1 MRKRANRKNDADS
14 FNQRTVERVLRLI
27 RMMRRPLRMSRLEYA
42 AYLGVSERSVYRY
55 FNLIESLGFAV
66 VLDANGNPFIAGED
80 LREAFTDAEAEWV
93 QTAMEAMGSDN
104 PLTHSV
110 MRKLNMFSEQEEVMD
125 ALTAAGRAKLV
136 GQIAEAI
143 YRRRQ
148 ITLIGYHSAN
158 SGTRTDR
165 VVEPIEFV
173 EHYATLSAFEV
184 STQTNKYFRLDRIS
198 SVESTDT
205 PFAFDR
211 DHVAAQPDLFGFALP
226 ADEADRHE
234 VHLDLSMRAALFL
247 RTEYP
252 LSIPYLALSSQ
263 PGRFLLKAP
272 VADLRPV
279 ERFIR
284 GFPMPGDVSVLSAP
298 EAFKNPQNHT

>member
-27 RMMRRPLRMSRLEYA
+27 RMMRRPIRMSRLEYA

-125 ALTAAGRAKLV
+125 ALTAAGRAKV
-136 GQIAEAI
+136 VSQIADAI
-143 YRRRQ
+143 FKRKQ

-158 SGTRTDR
+158 SGTCTDCL
-165 VVEPIEFV
+165 VEPLEFV
-173 EHYATLSAFEV
+173 AQYATLSAFEV
-184 STQTNKYFRLDRIS
+184 TSQTSKYFRLDRITGIQP
-198 SVESTDT
+198 TDT
-205 PFAFDR
+205 TFEFA
-211 DHVAAQPDLFGFALP
+211 HLHQASQPDLFGFALP
-226 ADEADRHE
+226 ADEADRIPIR
-234 VHLDLSMRAALFL
+234 LDLSMRAALFL
-247 RTEYP
+247 RAEYP
-252 LSIPYLALSSQ
+252 LSIPYLSLSSN
-263 PGRFLLKAP
+263 PGRFLLEGP
-272 VADLRPV
+272 VADIRPV

-284 GFPMPGDVSVLSAP
+284 GFPDPDDVVYLDQIP
-298 EAFKNPQNHT
+298 

>member
-27 RMMRRPLRMSRLEYA
+27 RMMRRPIRMSRLEYA

-125 ALTAAGRAKLV
+125 ALTAAGRAKLIS
-136 GQIAEAI
+136 QIADAI
-143 YRRRQ
+143 FKRKQ

-158 SGTRTDR
+158 SGTCTDR
-165 VVEPIEFV
+165 LVEPLEFV
-173 EHYATLSAFEV
+173 AQYATLSAFEV
-184 STQTNKYFRLDRIS
+184 TSQTSKYFRLDRITGIQP
-198 SVESTDT
+198 TDT
-205 PFAFDR
+205 TFEFA
-211 DHVAAQPDLFGFALP
+211 HLHQASQPDLFGFALP
-226 ADEADRHE
+226 ADEADRIPIR
-234 VHLDLSMRAALFL
+234 LDLSMRAALFL
-247 RTEYP
+247 RAEYP
-252 LSIPYLALSSQ
+252 LSIPYLSLSSN
-263 PGRFLLKAP
+263 PGRFLLEGP
-272 VADLRPV
+272 VADIRPV

-284 GFPMPGDVSVLSAP
+284 GFPDPDDVVYLDQIP
-298 EAFKNPQNHT
+298 